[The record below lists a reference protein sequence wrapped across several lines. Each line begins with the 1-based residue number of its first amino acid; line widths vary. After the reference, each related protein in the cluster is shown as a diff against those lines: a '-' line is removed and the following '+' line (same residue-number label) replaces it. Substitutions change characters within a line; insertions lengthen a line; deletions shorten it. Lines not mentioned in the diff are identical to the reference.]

1 MALELVPLHPL
12 FAAEVKGLDLRTTP
26 DPALCEEIHRAMDR
40 YAVLVFRGQELNDDQ
55 QMAFGQALGPL
66 EQDRGTVDAHKHRLK
81 YHQMNDISN
90 LDVDG
95 KLLALDD
102 RRRMFNLGNQ
112 LWHSDSSFKPT
123 PAKYSM
129 LHGRVV
135 PPEGGDTEFADMR
148 AAWDALPEKT
158 KAQVKD
164 LVTRHSLIY
173 SRGQLGF
180 DDYTEEEKHRFAPVR
195 QRLVRWHPRSGRHSI
210 YLSSHIGEIE
220 GWPRPEAMM
229 LIRNLTEFATQRQF
243 VYSHKWK
250 QWDLVV
256 WDNRCTMHRAR
267 PYEDK
272 TYPRD
277 MRRVTLRDAAP
288 TLEQPVPERQAA

>member
-1 MALELVPLHPL
+1 MALQLIPLHPL
-12 FAAEVKGLDLRTTP
+12 FVAEVKGLDLRATP
-26 DPALCEEIHRAMDR
+26 GSEVCEEIHRAMDR
-40 YAVLVFRGQELNDDQ
+40 YAVLVFRDQRLDDDQ
-55 QMAFGQALGPL
+55 QMAFGEALGPL
-66 EQDRGTVDAHKHRLK
+66 EQDRATVDVHKTRLKHR
-81 YHQMNDISN
+81 QMNDISN

-95 KLLALDD
+95 SLLAADD

-112 LWHSDSSFKPT
+112 LWHSDSSFKAT

-129 LHGRVV
+129 LHARVI

-158 KAQVKD
+158 KRQVKD
-164 LVTRHSLIY
+164 LVCHHSLLY
-173 SRGQLGF
+173 SRAQLGF
-180 DDYTEEEKHRFAPVR
+180 ADYTEEEKKRFAPVR
-195 QRLVRWHPRSGRHSI
+195 QRLVRWHPGSGRHSL

-243 VYSHKWK
+243 VYAHKWR
-250 QWDLVV
+250 QWDLVM
-256 WDNRCTMHRAR
+256 WDNRTTMHRAR
-267 PYEDK
+267 PFEDK

-277 MRRVTLRDAAP
+277 MRRVTLADVAP
-288 TLEQPVPERQAA
+288 TLEQRAA

>member
-1 MALELVPLHPL
+1 MSLQLNPLHPL
-12 FAAEVKGLDLRTTP
+12 FAAEVTGLDLRTTP
-26 DPALCEEIHRAMDR
+26 DAALCEEIHRAMDR
-40 YAVLVFRGQELNDDQ
+40 YAVLVFRDQRLDDDQ
-55 QMAFGQALGPL
+55 QMAFGEALGPL
-66 EQDRGTVDAHKHRLK
+66 EQDRATVDNHKMRLK
-81 YHQMNDISN
+81 HQQMNDISN

-95 KLLALDD
+95 SLLAADD

-112 LWHSDSSFKPT
+112 LWHSDSSFKAT

-129 LHGRVV
+129 LHGRVI

-148 AAWDALPEKT
+148 AAWDALPEAT

-164 LVTRHSLIY
+164 LVTHHSLIY

-180 DDYTEEEKHRFAPVR
+180 EEYTEEEKRRFAPVR

-210 YLSSHIGEIE
+210 YLSSHIGQIE

-229 LIRNLTEFATQRQF
+229 LIRNLAEFATQRQF
-243 VYSHKWK
+243 VYAHKWR
-250 QWDLVV
+250 QWDLVM

-267 PYEDK
+267 PFEDK

-277 MRRVTLRDAAP
+277 MRRVTLTDVAP
-288 TLEQPVPERQAA
+288 TLEQPMPERQAA